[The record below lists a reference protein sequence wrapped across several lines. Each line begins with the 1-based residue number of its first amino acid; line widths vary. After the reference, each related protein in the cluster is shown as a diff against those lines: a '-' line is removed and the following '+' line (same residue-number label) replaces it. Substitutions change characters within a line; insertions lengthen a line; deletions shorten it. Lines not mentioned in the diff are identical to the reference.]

1 MHCHKLTVPDQFRQH
16 LTRVCIHSSVQSLK
30 HAGKQ
35 LIYKMRPN
43 GLVTEQHTA
52 HSTQHALPLVNM
64 A

>member
-1 MHCHKLTVPDQFRQH
+1 MVPDQFRQH

-52 HSTQHALPLVNM
+52 HSMQYLW
-64 A
+64 